1 MVLTAIVLTIAELV
15 LDTRELGLG
24 TNKIMENDNKYNF
37 KIIIPLIILIIVFLA
52 FLTYKPKNNIQVKTS
67 ENTSESNASD
77 EVGIRN
83 ENILSYTESVLNALN
98 SYYLATITYPDEN
111 NSDVLS
117 ATMFSYMEQNRYL
130 NDGNGYLSSCLKD
143 KSKII
148 QMVCGGMT
156 LGANQVIK
164 ANETMISFL
173 RNIDPSDPKI
183 SQEVSY
189 RIAEN
194 LSSQKEGY
202 KNIYIYAPQ
211 IGYLYFKPA
220 QSENPSGEIP
230 YLVTKE
236 ERETILNG
244 IKSRFS
250 GYIKEDDLNHAKTGS
265 SNAIILAVKQI
276 QSYLIHDTYEQSNSN

>member
-1 MVLTAIVLTIAELV
+1 MEH
-15 LDTRELGLG
+15 
-24 TNKIMENDNKYNF
+24 NKKYSL
-37 KIIIPLIILIIVFLA
+37 KVIIPLVILSIIFLIFVF
-52 FLTYKPKNNIQVKTS
+52 KPKANNSIKT
-67 ENTSESNASD
+67 
-77 EVGIRN
+77 
-83 ENILSYTESVLNALN
+83 TESPKEADATEEIGKRNDNVLNYTMDVLNALN

-117 ATMFSYMEQNRYL
+117 ATIFSYMEQNRYL
-130 NDGNGYLSSCLKD
+130 TDGNSDISSCVKD

-148 QMVCGGMT
+148 QIVCGGMT
-156 LGANQVIK
+156 MGATQIIR

-211 IGYLYFKPA
+211 IGLLYFKPA
-220 QSENPSGEIP
+220 QTENPTGEIP
-230 YLVTKE
+230 YLVTKD
-236 ERETILNG
+236 ERTAILKEINN
-244 IKSRFS
+244 RFAS
-250 GYIKEDDLNHAKTGS
+250 YIKEDDLNHTKTGN
-265 SNAIILAVKQI
+265 SNATLMAVKQI
-276 QSYLIHDTYEQSNSN
+276 KSYLVNDTYEQASSN